1 MKSNQRFSRSVM
13 AVTVVVVGL
22 MTAGTIQGAQADE
35 QIIPVNTNAYGNTYG
50 QWSARWWQW
59 LLSIPMA
66 TNPNFDTTGANCAQ
80 KQAGPVWF
88 LAATFGG
95 SAVTRSCTVPAGK
108 ALFVPILTSIF
119 GAGAGD
125 CDPTNP
131 GVLCNLADLRV
142 TTAGALDSVTL
153 TASIDDQSLAN
164 LRHQRVQSPALTIT
178 YPVGAVFGVNAG
190 TDAPNV
196 SDGYWLMVP
205 PLPAGQHTI
214 HFKGVFTGGPSKG
227 TVIEVTDHLTVQGGN
242 KSWPTAPRSTHLCCA
257 GNRLTLSQAL

>member
-1 MKSNQRFSRSVM
+1 MKSNQRFSRSVI

-22 MTAGTIQGAQADE
+22 ITAGTIPRARADE
-35 QIIPVNTNAYGNTYG
+35 QIIPVNANAYGNTYG
-50 QWSARWWQW
+50 EWSARWWQW

-88 LAATFGG
+88 LAGTFVGG

-108 ALFVPILTSIF
+108 ALFFPILNSIF

-142 TTAGALDSVTL
+142 AIAATLDSVTL
-153 TASIDDQSLAN
+153 TASIDDQPLEN
-164 LRHQRVQSPALTIT
+164 LRQQRVQSPAFTIT
-178 YPVGAVFGVNAG
+178 LPVGAVFGL
-190 TDAPNV
+190 
-196 SDGYWLMVP
+196 SP
-205 PLPAGQHTI
+205 PARTRPM
-214 HFKGVFTGGPSKG
+214 S
-227 TVIEVTDHLTVQGGN
+227 
-242 KSWPTAPRSTHLCCA
+242 PTAT
-257 GNRLTLSQAL
+257 G